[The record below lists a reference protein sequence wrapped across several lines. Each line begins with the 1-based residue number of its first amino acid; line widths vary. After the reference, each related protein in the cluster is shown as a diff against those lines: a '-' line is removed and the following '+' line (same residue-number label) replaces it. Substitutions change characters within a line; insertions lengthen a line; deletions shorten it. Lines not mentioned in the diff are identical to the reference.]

1 MGLLGH
7 VQGQISC
14 SLELTP
20 LETGAAH
27 RQGTDPLQGAFHGGG
42 HGAGA
47 EHVGAEV
54 GAVVDA
60 RQHQIRCFVHQFAQG
75 QLHAI
80 GRCAA
85 AGPGG
90 HARCKQFVRP
100 FGAQGG
106 LQGQAV
112 AGGGAF
118 LVGADHR
125 DLVTPG
131 GRGRSQGA
139 DPLGEDP
146 VVIADQ
152 DPHGSADGWGE
163 PKRAGCLQSGP
174 FRLCSVSAP
183 VTLQQLTDQLDALE
197 QQASAEIAEAADAAA
212 LEQLRV
218 GLLGKKG
225 RLSGVLG
232 AMGKLPGQ
240 ERPVVGQRANVLKT
254 QVQTL
259 LSDRLQAVQQAAMA
273 ERIARESIDV
283 TAPPSGIP
291 MGHRHPLITTTEEIV
306 DLFLGLGY
314 SVAEGPEVEKDHY
327 NFTALNIPEDHPA
340 RDMQDT
346 FYLGADLLMRTHTS
360 PVQIRHLEQN
370 PPPVRI
376 VAPGRV
382 YRRDAVDAT
391 HSPVFHQ
398 VEVLAIDEGLDFSHL
413 RGTVMAFLKA
423 FFGDLPVR
431 FRASYFPFTE
441 PSAEVDVQW
450 RGRWLE
456 VMGCGMVDPAVLE
469 GLGLDPERYSG
480 FAAGLGV
487 ERFCM
492 VRHGIDDIRRL
503 YTSDLRFLEQF

>member
-1 MGLLGH
+1 M
-7 VQGQISC
+7 
-14 SLELTP
+14 
-20 LETGAAH
+20 
-27 RQGTDPLQGAFHGGG
+27 
-42 HGAGA
+42 
-47 EHVGAEV
+47 
-54 GAVVDA
+54 
-60 RQHQIRCFVHQFAQG
+60 
-75 QLHAI
+75 
-80 GRCAA
+80 
-85 AGPGG
+85 
-90 HARCKQFVRP
+90 
-100 FGAQGG
+100 
-106 LQGQAV
+106 
-112 AGGGAF
+112 
-118 LVGADHR
+118 
-125 DLVTPG
+125 
-131 GRGRSQGA
+131 
-139 DPLGEDP
+139 
-146 VVIADQ
+146 
-152 DPHGSADGWGE
+152 
-163 PKRAGCLQSGP
+163 
-174 FRLCSVSAP
+174 SAP

-197 QQASAEIAEAADAAA
+197 QQAAAEIAEAADAAA

-225 RLSGVLG
+225 RISGVLG
-232 AMGKLPGQ
+232 AMGKLPGE
-240 ERPVVGQRANVLKT
+240 ERPLVGQRANVLKT
-254 QVQTL
+254 QVQSL
-259 LSDRLQAVQQAAMA
+259 LGERLQAVKQAAMA
-273 ERIARESIDV
+273 ERIARESLDV
-283 TAPPSGIP
+283 TAPASGVP

-314 SVAEGPEVEKDHY
+314 SVAEGPEVERDHY

-346 FYLGADLLMRTHTS
+346 FYLGGDLLMRTHTS
-360 PVQIRHLEQN
+360 PVQIRHLEEN

-423 FFGDLPVR
+423 FFGNLPVR

>member
-1 MGLLGH
+1 M
-7 VQGQISC
+7 
-14 SLELTP
+14 
-20 LETGAAH
+20 
-27 RQGTDPLQGAFHGGG
+27 
-42 HGAGA
+42 
-47 EHVGAEV
+47 
-54 GAVVDA
+54 
-60 RQHQIRCFVHQFAQG
+60 
-75 QLHAI
+75 
-80 GRCAA
+80 
-85 AGPGG
+85 
-90 HARCKQFVRP
+90 
-100 FGAQGG
+100 
-106 LQGQAV
+106 
-112 AGGGAF
+112 
-118 LVGADHR
+118 
-125 DLVTPG
+125 
-131 GRGRSQGA
+131 
-139 DPLGEDP
+139 
-146 VVIADQ
+146 
-152 DPHGSADGWGE
+152 SAT
-163 PKRAGCLQSGP
+163 
-174 FRLCSVSAP
+174 VS
-183 VTLQQLTDQLDALE
+183 LQQLTDQLEALE
-197 QQASAEIAEAADAAA
+197 TEAAAEIAAAADADA

-218 GLLGKKG
+218 SLLGKKG

-232 AMGKLPGQ
+232 AMGKLPGN

-254 QVQTL
+254 QVQAL
-259 LSDRLQAVQQAAMA
+259 LSERLQAVKAAA
-273 ERIARESIDV
+273 LDAKIARETLDV
-283 TAPPSGIP
+283 TAAASGVP
-291 MGHRHPLITTTEEIV
+291 AGHRHPLITTTEEIV
-306 DLFLGLGY
+306 DLFCGLGY
-314 SVAEGPEVEKDHY
+314 RVVEGPEVETDHY
-327 NFTALNIPEDHPA
+327 NFTALNIPPDHPA

-346 FYLGADLLMRTHTS
+346 FYLKDNLLLRTHTS
-360 PVQIRHLEQN
+360 PVQIRQLEQN

>member
-1 MGLLGH
+1 
-7 VQGQISC
+7 
-14 SLELTP
+14 
-20 LETGAAH
+20 
-27 RQGTDPLQGAFHGGG
+27 
-42 HGAGA
+42 
-47 EHVGAEV
+47 
-54 GAVVDA
+54 
-60 RQHQIRCFVHQFAQG
+60 
-75 QLHAI
+75 
-80 GRCAA
+80 
-85 AGPGG
+85 
-90 HARCKQFVRP
+90 
-100 FGAQGG
+100 
-106 LQGQAV
+106 
-112 AGGGAF
+112 
-118 LVGADHR
+118 
-125 DLVTPG
+125 
-131 GRGRSQGA
+131 
-139 DPLGEDP
+139 
-146 VVIADQ
+146 
-152 DPHGSADGWGE
+152 
-163 PKRAGCLQSGP
+163 
-174 FRLCSVSAP
+174 VSAP

-197 QQASAEIAEAADAAA
+197 QQASAEIADAADAAA

-225 RLSGVLG
+225 RISGVLG
-232 AMGKLPGQ
+232 AMGKLPGD
-240 ERPVVGQRANVLKT
+240 ERPLVGQRANVLKT
-254 QVQTL
+254 QVKTL

-283 TAPPSGIP
+283 TAPASGIP

-314 SVAEGPEVEKDHY
+314 SVSEGPEVEKDHY

-360 PVQIRHLEQN
+360 PVQIRYLEQN

-413 RGTVMAFLKA
+413 RGTVMAFLRA

>member
-1 MGLLGH
+1 M
-7 VQGQISC
+7 
-14 SLELTP
+14 
-20 LETGAAH
+20 
-27 RQGTDPLQGAFHGGG
+27 
-42 HGAGA
+42 
-47 EHVGAEV
+47 
-54 GAVVDA
+54 
-60 RQHQIRCFVHQFAQG
+60 
-75 QLHAI
+75 
-80 GRCAA
+80 
-85 AGPGG
+85 
-90 HARCKQFVRP
+90 
-100 FGAQGG
+100 
-106 LQGQAV
+106 
-112 AGGGAF
+112 
-118 LVGADHR
+118 
-125 DLVTPG
+125 
-131 GRGRSQGA
+131 
-139 DPLGEDP
+139 
-146 VVIADQ
+146 
-152 DPHGSADGWGE
+152 SAT
-163 PKRAGCLQSGP
+163 
-174 FRLCSVSAP
+174 

-197 QQASAEIAEAADAAA
+197 QQAAAEIAEASDAHE
-212 LEQLRV
+212 LEQMRV
-218 GLLGKKG
+218 SLLGKKG
-225 RLSGVLG
+225 RISTVLG
-232 AMGKLPGQ
+232 AMGKLPGN
-240 ERPVVGQRANVLKT
+240 ERPLVGQRANVLKT

-259 LSDRLQAVQQAAMA
+259 LSERLQAVKQQAMA
-273 ERIARESIDV
+273 EKIARECIDV
-283 TAPPSGIP
+283 TAPPSGTP

-346 FYLGADLLMRTHTS
+346 FYLQGDLLLRTHTS

>member
-1 MGLLGH
+1 M
-7 VQGQISC
+7 
-14 SLELTP
+14 
-20 LETGAAH
+20 
-27 RQGTDPLQGAFHGGG
+27 
-42 HGAGA
+42 
-47 EHVGAEV
+47 
-54 GAVVDA
+54 
-60 RQHQIRCFVHQFAQG
+60 
-75 QLHAI
+75 
-80 GRCAA
+80 
-85 AGPGG
+85 
-90 HARCKQFVRP
+90 
-100 FGAQGG
+100 
-106 LQGQAV
+106 
-112 AGGGAF
+112 
-118 LVGADHR
+118 
-125 DLVTPG
+125 
-131 GRGRSQGA
+131 
-139 DPLGEDP
+139 
-146 VVIADQ
+146 
-152 DPHGSADGWGE
+152 SAT
-163 PKRAGCLQSGP
+163 
-174 FRLCSVSAP
+174 
-183 VTLQQLTDQLDALE
+183 VTLQQLTHQLDSLE
-197 QQASAEIAEAADAAA
+197 QQAAAEIAEAVDAQS

-225 RLSGVLG
+225 RISAVLG
-232 AMGKLPGQ
+232 AMGKLPGE
-240 ERPVVGQRANVLKT
+240 ERPVVGQRANVLKN

-259 LSDRLQAVQQAAMA
+259 LSARLQAVKQAAMA
-273 ERIARESIDV
+273 ARIAGETLDV
-283 TAPPSGIP
+283 TAPASGTP
-291 MGHRHPLITTTEEIV
+291 MGHRHPLISTTEEIV

-314 SVAEGPEVEKDHY
+314 SVAEGPEVEQDHY

-346 FYLGADLLMRTHTS
+346 FYLKGDLLLRTHTS
-360 PVQIRHLEQN
+360 PVQIRHLQDN

>member
-1 MGLLGH
+1 M
-7 VQGQISC
+7 
-14 SLELTP
+14 
-20 LETGAAH
+20 
-27 RQGTDPLQGAFHGGG
+27 
-42 HGAGA
+42 
-47 EHVGAEV
+47 
-54 GAVVDA
+54 
-60 RQHQIRCFVHQFAQG
+60 
-75 QLHAI
+75 
-80 GRCAA
+80 
-85 AGPGG
+85 
-90 HARCKQFVRP
+90 
-100 FGAQGG
+100 
-106 LQGQAV
+106 
-112 AGGGAF
+112 
-118 LVGADHR
+118 
-125 DLVTPG
+125 
-131 GRGRSQGA
+131 
-139 DPLGEDP
+139 
-146 VVIADQ
+146 
-152 DPHGSADGWGE
+152 
-163 PKRAGCLQSGP
+163 
-174 FRLCSVSAP
+174 SAP

-197 QQASAEIAEAADAAA
+197 QQAAAEIAEASDAAA

-225 RLSGVLG
+225 RISGVLG
-232 AMGKLPGQ
+232 AMGKLPGE
-240 ERPVVGQRANVLKT
+240 ERPLVGQRANVLKT
-254 QVQTL
+254 QVQSL
-259 LSDRLQAVQQAAMA
+259 LGERLQAVKQAAMA
-273 ERIARESIDV
+273 ERIARESLDV
-283 TAPPSGIP
+283 TAPASGGP

-314 SVAEGPEVEKDHY
+314 SVAEGPEVERDHY

-346 FYLGADLLMRTHTS
+346 FYLGGDLLMRTHTS
-360 PVQIRHLEQN
+360 PVQIRHLEEN

>member
-1 MGLLGH
+1 M
-7 VQGQISC
+7 
-14 SLELTP
+14 
-20 LETGAAH
+20 
-27 RQGTDPLQGAFHGGG
+27 
-42 HGAGA
+42 
-47 EHVGAEV
+47 
-54 GAVVDA
+54 
-60 RQHQIRCFVHQFAQG
+60 
-75 QLHAI
+75 
-80 GRCAA
+80 
-85 AGPGG
+85 
-90 HARCKQFVRP
+90 
-100 FGAQGG
+100 
-106 LQGQAV
+106 
-112 AGGGAF
+112 
-118 LVGADHR
+118 
-125 DLVTPG
+125 
-131 GRGRSQGA
+131 
-139 DPLGEDP
+139 
-146 VVIADQ
+146 
-152 DPHGSADGWGE
+152 SAT
-163 PKRAGCLQSGP
+163 
-174 FRLCSVSAP
+174 VS
-183 VTLQQLTDQLDALE
+183 LQQLTDQLDALE
-197 QQASAEIAEAADAAA
+197 AEAAEAISSAADAEA
-212 LEQLRV
+212 LEQLRI

-232 AMGKLPGQ
+232 AMGKLPGD
-240 ERPVVGQRANVLKT
+240 ERPLVGQRANVLKS

-259 LSDRLQAVQQAAMA
+259 LSDRLQAVKQVAMEA
-273 ERIARESIDV
+273 RIAAETLDV
-283 TAPPSGIP
+283 TAPAQGVP

-306 DLFLGLGY
+306 DLFCGLGY
-314 SVAEGPEVEKDHY
+314 RVVEGPEVETDHH
-327 NFTALNIPEDHPA
+327 NFTALNIPPDHPA

-346 FYLGADLLMRTHTS
+346 FYLKDNLLLRTHTS
-360 PVQIRHLEQN
+360 PVQIRHLESHA
-370 PPPVRI
+370 PPVRI

-480 FAAGLGV
+480 FAAGVGV

>member
-1 MGLLGH
+1 
-7 VQGQISC
+7 
-14 SLELTP
+14 
-20 LETGAAH
+20 
-27 RQGTDPLQGAFHGGG
+27 
-42 HGAGA
+42 
-47 EHVGAEV
+47 
-54 GAVVDA
+54 
-60 RQHQIRCFVHQFAQG
+60 
-75 QLHAI
+75 
-80 GRCAA
+80 
-85 AGPGG
+85 
-90 HARCKQFVRP
+90 
-100 FGAQGG
+100 
-106 LQGQAV
+106 
-112 AGGGAF
+112 
-118 LVGADHR
+118 
-125 DLVTPG
+125 
-131 GRGRSQGA
+131 
-139 DPLGEDP
+139 
-146 VVIADQ
+146 
-152 DPHGSADGWGE
+152 
-163 PKRAGCLQSGP
+163 
-174 FRLCSVSAP
+174 VSAP

-197 QQASAEIAEAADAAA
+197 QQAAAEIAEAADAAA

-218 GLLGKKG
+218 WLLGKKG
-225 RLSGVLG
+225 RISGVLG
-232 AMGKLPGQ
+232 AMGKLPGE
-240 ERPVVGQRANVLKT
+240 ERPLVGQRANVLKT
-254 QVQTL
+254 QVQSL
-259 LSDRLQAVQQAAMA
+259 LGERLQAVKQAAMA
-273 ERIARESIDV
+273 ERIARESLDV
-283 TAPPSGIP
+283 TAPASGVP

-314 SVAEGPEVEKDHY
+314 SVAEGPEVERDHY

-346 FYLGADLLMRTHTS
+346 FYLGGDLLMRTHTS
-360 PVQIRHLEQN
+360 PVQIRHLEEN

>member
-1 MGLLGH
+1 M
-7 VQGQISC
+7 
-14 SLELTP
+14 
-20 LETGAAH
+20 
-27 RQGTDPLQGAFHGGG
+27 
-42 HGAGA
+42 
-47 EHVGAEV
+47 
-54 GAVVDA
+54 
-60 RQHQIRCFVHQFAQG
+60 
-75 QLHAI
+75 
-80 GRCAA
+80 
-85 AGPGG
+85 
-90 HARCKQFVRP
+90 
-100 FGAQGG
+100 
-106 LQGQAV
+106 
-112 AGGGAF
+112 
-118 LVGADHR
+118 
-125 DLVTPG
+125 
-131 GRGRSQGA
+131 
-139 DPLGEDP
+139 
-146 VVIADQ
+146 
-152 DPHGSADGWGE
+152 
-163 PKRAGCLQSGP
+163 
-174 FRLCSVSAP
+174 SAP

-197 QQASAEIAEAADAAA
+197 QQAAAEIAEAVDAAA

-225 RLSGVLG
+225 RISGVLG
-232 AMGKLPGQ
+232 AMGKLPGE
-240 ERPVVGQRANVLKT
+240 ERPLVGQRANVLKT
-254 QVQTL
+254 QVQSL
-259 LSDRLQAVQQAAMA
+259 LGERLQAVKQAAMA
-273 ERIARESIDV
+273 ERIARESLDV
-283 TAPPSGIP
+283 TAPASGVP

-314 SVAEGPEVEKDHY
+314 CVAEGPEVERDHY

-346 FYLGADLLMRTHTS
+346 FYLGGDLLMRTHTS
-360 PVQIRHLEQN
+360 PVQIRHLEEN

-423 FFGDLPVR
+423 FLGDLPVR